1 VTTEAEGPPT
11 WHLEKAGLP
20 MTINQEPLKVGGG
33 GPDPEAYVKAQVSP
47 QFQELRKRY
56 RGFSFP
62 MTVAFLVW
70 YFAFVLMSVFAPEWM
85 AEPVWGNVNRGI
97 VFGLLQFVSTG
108 LITWLYV
115 RHANKKL
122 DPLATEI
129 REELEGTN

>member
-1 VTTEAEGPPT
+1 
-11 WHLEKAGLP
+11 

-33 GPDPEAYVKAQVSP
+33 GPDPEAYVQAQKSP

-70 YFAFVLMSVFAPEWM
+70 YFAFVLASVFAPTWM
-85 AEPVWGNVNRGI
+85 AQPVWGNVNRGI

-115 RHANKKL
+115 RHANNKL

-129 REELEGTN
+129 REDLEGTR